1 MRKQPMKI
9 FSDEEQQK
17 ITEAVEA
24 AERFTSGEI
33 RICIEKTCSE
43 PVLDRAANYFKK
55 LGMHQTAKRNGVL
68 IYVATNDHKFAIIGD
83 AGINKVVPPD
93 FWDEAKDAMLE
104 NFKAGNLVQGITTG
118 VHLAGQQL
126 KTFFPYLEDDR
137 NELPDDISFMDGK

>member
-1 MRKQPMKI
+1 MKI
-9 FSDEEQQK
+9 FSEAEQQR

-55 LGMHQTAKRNGVL
+55 LEMDQTVLRNGVL
-68 IYVATNDHKFAIIGD
+68 IYVATADHQFAIIGD
-83 AGINKVVPPD
+83 AGINRVVPHD
-93 FWDEAKDAMLE
+93 FWNETKNAMLE
-104 NFKAGNLVQGITTG
+104 EFKAGNLAGGIITG
-118 VHLAGQQL
+118 INMAGKQL
-126 KTFFPYLEDDR
+126 QTYFPYLDDDK

>member
-1 MRKQPMKI
+1 MKI